1 MELSDATIEHLRDE
15 AYASLCRQAL
25 ESALQRLE
33 QEKAELASTRPPFGV
48 LARKETREAFTRSMR
63 TATESETVLRSRL
76 VQISQLETWLQG
88 ILRPELRE
96 YLMAVAPEYRRFAIT
111 HEMLDQ
117 WGAAFGAMPELVL
130 ALARDIGAIR
140 QNPEAARARREL
152 HLFAV
157 LRDTALRVEEQLF
170 RLDAIAKQLEAT
182 VPAIASSEVRT
193 PALPDLRH
201 VAWVNTL
208 AVMPL
213 DQLVAETT
221 AAEKAARAFVA
232 QGHRTAL
239 IRLQASHDSC
249 TGYEEAYLERYWN
262 QLRTHAQTHYVEERD
277 TAEVIASLTHRY
289 VTTDLARRQLALTTN
304 PFLVER

>member
-117 WGAAFGAMPELVL
+117 WGTAFGAMPELVL

-277 TAEVIASLTHRY
+277 IAEVIASLTHRY

>member
-1 MELSDATIEHLRDE
+1 MELSAATIEHLRDE

-25 ESALQRLE
+25 EAALHRLE

-48 LARKETREAFTRSMR
+48 LARKETRDAFTRSMR
-63 TATESETVLRSRL
+63 IATDSEAVLRSRL
-76 VQISQLETWLQG
+76 VQISQLESWLQG
-88 ILRPELRE
+88 ILRPELRA
-96 YLMAVAPEYRRFAIT
+96 YLMSVAPDYRRFAIT
-111 HEMLDQ
+111 HELLDQ
-117 WGAAFGAMPELVL
+117 WSAAFGAMPELVL
-130 ALARDIGAIR
+130 ALARDVGAIR
-140 QNPEAARARREL
+140 HNPEAARARREL

-170 RLDAIAKQLEAT
+170 RLEAITKQLEAT
-182 VPAIASSEVRT
+182 VPAIASNEVRA
-193 PALPDLRH
+193 PALPDLRR

-208 AVMPL
+208 AVLPL
-213 DQLVAETT
+213 EQLTAETT
-221 AAEKAARAFVA
+221 TAEKTARAFVA

-239 IRLQASHDSC
+239 LRLQASHDSC
-249 TGYEEAYLERYWN
+249 TSYEEAYLERYWN

-277 TAEVIASLTHRY
+277 IEEVIATLTHRY